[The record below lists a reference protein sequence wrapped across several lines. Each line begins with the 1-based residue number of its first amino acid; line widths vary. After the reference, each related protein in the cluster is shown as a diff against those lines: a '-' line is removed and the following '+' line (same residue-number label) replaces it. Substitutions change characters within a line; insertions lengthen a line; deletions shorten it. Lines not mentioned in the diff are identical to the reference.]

1 MCVCACVRECFCTL
15 PHSSCFWDSITSKND
30 HVIFVCHL
38 NAYLLFDAQPTWS
51 SNCQTVRP
59 AFSHRISL
67 ILSLYFFRSLRYLC
81 AFYFIHLDC
90 VHQLSSM
97 ATNLK
102 EPNQLFECICVYRA
116 NRNAKRR
123 ATATATAKSING
135 KKHETNN
142 HLNSVPHWIISNSG
156 VGISACLCAWSVLFT
171 ICCLAVDADALHR
184 FNSPLKSIWKWKILL
199 AVDTAVYYFCCLFH
213 SISLH
218 LWM

>member
-1 MCVCACVRECFCTL
+1 MLICFLTLNPHDRLIAKRYDQRSVIASHSFSLFISFGLCVICVHFISFIWIAFINCHQWQ
-15 PHSSCFWDSITSKND
+15 PIQKNQTNYLS
-30 HVIFVCHL
+30 VFVCIV
-38 NAYLLFDAQPTWS
+38 
-51 SNCQTVRP
+51 QTE
-59 AFSHRISL
+59 
-67 ILSLYFFRSLRYLC
+67 
-81 AFYFIHLDC
+81 
-90 VHQLSSM
+90 
-97 ATNLK
+97 TLK
-102 EPNQLFECICVYRA
+102 EEPQPQPQPKA
-116 NRNAKRR
+116 S
-123 ATATATAKSING
+123 TG